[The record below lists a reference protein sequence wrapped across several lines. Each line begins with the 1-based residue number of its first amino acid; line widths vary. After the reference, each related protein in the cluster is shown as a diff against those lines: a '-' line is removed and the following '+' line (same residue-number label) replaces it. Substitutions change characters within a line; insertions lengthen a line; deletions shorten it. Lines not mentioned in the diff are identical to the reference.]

1 MIDFKQKNLITIKI
15 GSNILTNNAH
25 QLDLNSLR
33 RLVDQ
38 VSFLKKQG
46 KKVIIV
52 TSGAIVCG
60 AEALGII
67 PKSIE
72 EKQAAA
78 AVGQVI
84 LMESYQ
90 QFFVRQG
97 IKIAQILLTKDGLT
111 NKSRATLAKNTIEK
125 LLEIDVVPIVN
136 ENDTVSVD
144 EIKFSDNDHLS
155 SMVSILLN
163 VDLQIFLTDTDGFY
177 DKDPRVHQDAKI
189 IHSLNDITDNVIDSI
204 SDNKT
209 TKGTGG
215 MKSKVKSA
223 KFLLDNNIES
233 IIANG
238 SQENIIIDL
247 FNGKK
252 YGTVCKKGVNNVG
265 C

>member
-1 MIDFKQKNLITIKI
+1 MIDFKKKNLITIKI
-15 GSNILTNNAH
+15 GSNILTNSCH

-38 VSFLKKQG
+38 VVYLKQQG
-46 KKVIIV
+46 LKVILV
-52 TSGAIVCG
+52 SSGAIACG
-60 AEALGII
+60 SEALGIS
-67 PKSIE
+67 PHSIA

-78 AVGQVI
+78 ATGQVI

-111 NKSRATLAKNTIEK
+111 DKSRANLARNTIEK

-155 SMVSILLN
+155 SMVSIL
-163 VDLQIFLTDTDGFY
+163 VKADLQIFLTDTDGLF
-177 DKDPRVHQDAKI
+177 DKDPSEYADAKI
-189 IHSLNDITDNVIDSI
+189 IHRLNGI
-204 SDNKT
+204 SDDLIDGISDSKSH
-209 TKGTGG
+209 KGRGG
-215 MKSKVKSA
+215 MKSKVNSA
-223 KFLLDNNIES
+223 KLLLENGIES

-238 SQENIIIDL
+238 STHNILVDL
-247 FNGKK
+247 YNAKDL
-252 YGTVCKKGVNNVG
+252 GTVCKELK
-265 C
+265 